1 MAIPQFSRSP
11 GGFRSR
17 RSYPSLNHISLAP
30 LTPRFPIDDD
40 DDDLSSGPVAAGA
53 GGDYFS
59 HPHSTQDQ
67 DKSAFSPRSS
77 YLSSYSVPGTPGV
90 LSHSHSRSGSRARH
104 HRRTKSSGR
113 LNLSDTNLQDQGV
126 AAGQPLHHHHRHQE
140 NHHGDD
146 KSKYRASSST
156 RRGHYP
162 SESSGRRDTEWMLR
176 AGIALASST
185 REEKGQSWLAK
196 RESSTSLI
204 SEGKYDGDGAAGSHG
219 RSNRRSKS
227 GRSTPAAHSRRG
239 SRAVSRRNSRP
250 DLAMTSLDMSS
261 VGAARGET
269 GGSSHVSPAGEGR
282 HLVPD
287 FVDERIR
294 AELESIQ
301 QEAEEDLTSES
312 DGSWDSEDEM
322 DEREL
327 QRLTRERG
335 FGLGSWIDRMVEWT
349 LFGVEDWPLMSS
361 GDPAERPSKHVE
373 ITTEEPLMI
382 GESQGGD
389 TVGPGSGDNDD
400 GASIAS
406 GVEVS
411 VVGEKPGELGG
422 WEDAGW
428 LFRTVKR
435 LLI

>member
-1 MAIPQFSRSP
+1 MDFSRSP

-40 DDDLSSGPVAAGA
+40 EDDLSSGPAAAGA

-59 HPHSTQDQ
+59 HSHSAQDH
-67 DKSAFSPRSS
+67 DKTAFSPRTS

-113 LNLSDTNLQDQGV
+113 LNLSDTNLQGQGI
-126 AAGQPLHHHHRHQE
+126 AAGQPLHHQQHHLQE

-146 KSKYRASSST
+146 KLKYRTSSSV
-156 RRGHYP
+156 RRGGHYP

-204 SEGKYDGDGAAGSHG
+204 SEGKYDGDGASGLHG

-261 VGAARGET
+261 IGAAKGEAV
-269 GGSSHVSPAGEGR
+269 GSSHISPVDEGR

-312 DGSWDSEDEM
+312 DASWDSEDEM

-349 LFGVEDWPLMSS
+349 LFGVEDLPLMASA
-361 GDPAERPSKHVE
+361 DPAERPSKHVE

-382 GESQGGD
+382 GESYGGD
-389 TVGPGSGDNDD
+389 TLEDNDD

-406 GVEVS
+406 EIEVS
-411 VVGEKPGELGG
+411 AVGEKPGELGG

>member
-1 MAIPQFSRSP
+1 MDFSRSP

-40 DDDLSSGPVAAGA
+40 EDDLSPGA

-59 HPHSTQDQ
+59 ARNPHHDE
-67 DKSAFSPRSS
+67 DKSAFSPRIS

-90 LSHSHSRSGSRARH
+90 LSHSHSRSGSRVRH
-104 HRRTKSSGR
+104 HQRSKSSGR
-113 LNLSDTNLQDQGV
+113 MNLSDTNLQGQGV
-126 AAGQPLHHHHRHQE
+126 AAGQPLHHQQHQHQHQHQRHHV
-140 NHHGDD
+140 GDD
-146 KSKYRASSST
+146 LSKHRNSSSVKQ
-156 RRGHYP
+156 GYP
-162 SESSGRRDTEWMLR
+162 SESTGRRDTEWMLR

-196 RESSTSLI
+196 RESSTSLV
-204 SEGKYDGDGAAGSHG
+204 SEGVYDGNSAAGLHG
-219 RSNRRSKS
+219 RSNRRTKS
-227 GRSTPAAHSRRG
+227 GRSTPLAHSRHG

-250 DLAMTSLDMSS
+250 DLAMTSLDMGSA
-261 VGAARGET
+261 VA
-269 GGSSHVSPAGEGR
+269 GGSSHTPIHGASPADEGR

-294 AELESIQ
+294 AEMESIR
-301 QEAEEDLTSES
+301 QEAEEYSTSES
-312 DGSWDSEDEM
+312 DKSWDSEDEM
-322 DEREL
+322 DEQEL

-349 LFGVEDWPLMSS
+349 LFGVEDWPLLSS
-361 GDPAERPSKHVE
+361 SDPDPAERPTKHVE
-373 ITTEEPLMI
+373 ITTEEPLTI
-382 GESQGGD
+382 GDHSGD
-389 TVGPGSGDNDD
+389 TLGPGSVDNDD
-400 GASIAS
+400 G
-406 GVEVS
+406 VS
-411 VVGEKPGELGG
+411 VASEIEVGTVGEKPGELGG